1 MLEELERWEEAEMLE
16 ESLGKSSRE
25 VIFKVECEKPDP
37 KILKDYHIEGRIW
50 ILMAQYEMLE
60 SGFEITMEN
69 VKADIEE
76 LKNELSDIK
85 RYKVLRDEWE
95 RAKDEIE
102 ENQKYV

>member
-1 MLEELERWEEAEMLE
+1 
-16 ESLGKSSRE
+16 
-25 VIFKVECEKPDP
+25 
-37 KILKDYHIEGRIW
+37 
-50 ILMAQYEMLE
+50 MAQYEMLE